1 MRVGAAIEEIDI
13 LDLEEPIA
21 QTDKPGIQLVHKN
34 LIKGPWN
41 QLRAFVSNL
50 ERQVGETYQPQ
61 YLGQAVYEVIVKTPL
76 ERGGRN

>member
-1 MRVGAAIEEIDI
+1 LRVGAAIEEIDI

-21 QTDKPGIQLVHKN
+21 QTDKPGIQLVYKN
-34 LIKGPWN
+34 LMKGSWN

-61 YLGQAVYEVIVKTPL
+61 YLGQAV
-76 ERGGRN
+76 